1 MLDKER
7 FCYDAF
13 LRIKQFG
20 IDGSADFPAS
30 TKGGVNFTA
39 LNQVILDAENAGAS
53 QIGGTNIAKQSHAS
67 KGTARETLHEI
78 LSDMAR
84 TARSMAYEIEGI
96 EDKFRLPSNRNDQS
110 MLATARSFLA
120 EAANH
125 KNDFVAYEMPESFM
139 TDLQEAITAFEGSL
153 ADANSAVG
161 TRVTAT
167 ANMGEIV
174 RRGMI
179 IRRILDGII
188 KNKYR
193 DNPGKLA
200 AWATASH
207 IERPAKKKVPPT
219 PAT

>member
-1 MLDKER
+1 MIDKER
-7 FCYDAF
+7 FCYDSF
-13 LRIKQFG
+13 LRMKQFG

-39 LNQVILDAENAGAS
+39 LNQVITDAENAGAS
-53 QIGGTNIAKQSHAS
+53 QIGGSNIAKQSHAS

-120 EAANH
+120 EAAAH
-125 KNDFVAYEMPESFM
+125 EDDFKAYEMPKLFM
-139 TDLQEAITAFEGSL
+139 TDLQEAITAFENSL
-153 ADANSAVG
+153 NEANSAVG

-167 ANMGEIV
+167 ANMGEII

-179 IRRILDGII
+179 IRRVLDGII

-193 DNPGKLA
+193 ADAGKLA

-207 IERPAKKKVPPT
+207 IERPQKKKVPPAPT
-219 PAT
+219 A